1 MIKMNNLENRIAIV
15 TGGTKGIGKGICLEL
30 ANRGATVYAF
40 GRSTPKSF
48 SEYSDNAILESKIKF
63 IQCDVANLDNVNE
76 AVTKVKNEAGKID
89 ILVNN
94 AGITK
99 DKLLMRMSET
109 DWDTVMDINLKGVFN
124 TCKSIS
130 RIMMSQRQGRI
141 INIGS
146 IVGTTGNAGQSNYSA
161 SKAGLI
167 GFTKSLAKEL
177 GSRGILVNLLAP
189 GYVKTDMTEKLNEEQ
204 LESFVNN
211 IPLKRGGIPNDI
223 AKVVAFFASD
233 DASYITGQI
242 LHVDGG
248 LAI

>member
-1 MIKMNNLENRIAIV
+1 MNNLENKIAIV

-30 ANRGATVYAF
+30 AGRGATVYAF
-40 GRSTPKSF
+40 GRTLPENF
-48 SEYSDNAILESKIKF
+48 SDYSDNLDLETSIKF
-63 IQCDVANLDNVNE
+63 IQCDVSDFENVTN
-76 AVTKVKNEAGKID
+76 AINQVKEESGKID

-99 DKLLMRMSET
+99 DNLLMRMNES
-109 DWDTVMDINLKGVFN
+109 DWDTVMNINLKGVFN
-124 TCKSIS
+124 TCKAVS
-130 RIMMSQRQGRI
+130 RIMMSQRAGRI

-189 GYVKTDMTEKLNEEQ
+189 GYVKTEMTEKLNEEQ
-204 LESFVNN
+204 LKSFVDN
-211 IPLKRGGIPNDI
+211 IPLKRGGEPSDI
-223 AKVVAFFASD
+223 AKVVSFFASE
-233 DASYITGQI
+233 DAAYVTGQV